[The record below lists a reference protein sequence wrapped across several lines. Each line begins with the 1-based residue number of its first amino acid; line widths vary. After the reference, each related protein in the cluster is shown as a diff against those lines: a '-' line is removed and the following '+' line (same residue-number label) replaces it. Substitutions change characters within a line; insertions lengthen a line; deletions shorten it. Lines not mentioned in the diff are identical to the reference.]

1 MHGEAV
7 RRAAN
12 VSSRYKALQDL
23 CWEIFRVDRVYALTG
38 KRGKFFFCLRNSHIY
53 FGEKTSAISTLA
65 SDGPLFARRDVSFSV
80 LSVHSGVERYGC
92 AEDLPTKR

>member
-1 MHGEAV
+1 MCTVKQCAALLMY
-7 RRAAN
+7 RRD
-12 VSSRYKALQDL
+12 KALQDL
-23 CWEIFRVDRVYALTG
+23 CWEVFRVDRVYARTG
-38 KRGKFFFCLRNSHIY
+38 ERGKKPFLRNSPIC

-80 LSVHSGVERYGC
+80 HSGVERYGC